1 MVEKDTIIK
10 EAVKFAG
17 IADFK
22 EVYRHANEWLKEE
35 EFSMSEENYVEKI
48 SGDAKDIEIAWSA
61 SRILTD
67 YFKIALTIKWRI
79 LGMTDVEAEIDGKKM
94 KMNKFV
100 ELKIETKGVLVKDYD
115 NKWEKTGLG
124 KFLKEVYQK
133 YVIPGRTKE
142 KEKQVEAVV
151 QEFKEE
157 MKAFLALTGKK

>member
-35 EFSMSEENYVEKI
+35 EFSMSEENYVEKVA
-48 SGDAKDIEIAWSA
+48 GDSKDIEIVWTA

-67 YFKIALTIKWRI
+67 YYKIALGIKWRI
-79 LGMTDVEAEIDGKKM
+79 LGMTNVEAEIDGKKM
-94 KMNKFV
+94 EMNKFV

-115 NKWEKTGLG
+115 NKWEKTDSGN
-124 KFLKEVYQK
+124 F
-133 YVIPGRTKE
+133 
-142 KEKQVEAVV
+142 
-151 QEFKEE
+151 
-157 MKAFLALTGKK
+157 